1 MSSEFVP
8 SATLYNLGNLQP
20 ELASSSEGEEEEPG
34 VANDDEHEAV
44 SLQEDEAPEDQH
56 EETEEQHE
64 PTSPPSPK
72 HKAKRPKKG
81 KA

>member
-1 MSSEFVP
+1 MH
-8 SATLYNLGNLQP
+8 TLHNFGNLQP
-20 ELASSSEGEEEEPG
+20 ELASSSEGEDEPS
-34 VANDDEHEAV
+34 VANDDEHESV

-64 PTSPPSPK
+64 PTPPPSSK